1 MRKTGRL
8 ALGTI
13 AVLAVAATACG
24 SSESSGSSDTPA
36 AGGATTVAAG
46 GAGGTIGVILPDSK
60 SSARWE
66 TADRKYL
73 TEAITAAGFEADI
86 QNAEGDK
93 QKFTTIA
100 DSMIAKKVKVLMVVN
115 LDSPSA
121 ATVLKKAKDAG
132 IKTVDYDRLTLGGGA
147 DVYVSFDNV
156 KVGTLQ
162 GEGLV
167 KCITDGGVKN
177 PKIAVLN
184 GSPTDNNATLFKSG
198 YDAVIKPKFDSKEWT
213 LVDDQSVPDW
223 DNQKGGVLFEGM
235 LSKAGGKVDGVLAA
249 NDGLGNAAISVLKKN
264 NLKVPVTGQDATV
277 EGLRNIL
284 TGDQCMTVYKAIKV
298 EADAAAAAAVAL
310 AGGKAAPTT
319 GTVTDTELKTEV
331 PAVLATPV
339 AIFKADVAKVIAD
352 GFVTKDEVCKD
363 LAAECTAAG
372 IK

>member
-1 MRKTGRL
+1 MRKTGRM
-8 ALGTI
+8 AMGTI

-24 SSESSGSSDTPA
+24 SSSSSGSSDTTVKAGA
-36 AGGATTVAAG
+36 A

-73 TEAITAAGFEADI
+73 TEAIKAAGFEADI

-100 DSMIAKKVKVLMVVN
+100 DAMIAKKVKVLMVVN

-121 ATVLKKAKDAG
+121 ATVLKKAKAAG

-162 GEGLV
+162 GEGIV

-198 YDAVIKPKFDSKEWT
+198 YDAVVKPKFDSKEWT

-223 DNQKGGVLFEGM
+223 DNQKGGVIFEGM

-249 NDGLGNAAISVLKKN
+249 NDGLGGAAISVLKKN

-277 EGLRNIL
+277 DGLRNIL

-298 EADAAAAAAVAL
+298 EADAAASAAVAL
-310 AGGKAAPTT
+310 ASGKPAPTT
-319 GTVTDTELKTEV
+319 GKVTDTELKTDV
-331 PAVLATPV
+331 PSVLATPV

-363 LAAECTAAG
+363 LTKECEAAG